1 MIILIFDYHDLSV
14 GQKTSNKQIIDIH
27 ANIDEDV
34 ILLCILTFYYH
45 SLEYKV
51 KKNMVH
57 LKSNVSL
64 NIF

>member
-1 MIILIFDYHDLSV
+1 MIILIFDNHDLSV

-34 ILLCILTFYYH
+34 ILLCILTYYYH

-51 KKNMVH
+51 K
-57 LKSNVSL
+57 
-64 NIF
+64 